1 MLPATDSLPPAAA
14 CARHPCRDCQE
25 ELYAP
30 ARAEKK
36 AAAAWE
42 VTGCLSFSLSLF
54 LLIFPA
60 LFSGNFW
67 PMLFGP
73 PLAVLG
79 IGQLRRSG
87 QHEAAARRF
96 YKAARAAHAAAPS
109 S

>member
-1 MLPATDSLPPAAA
+1 MLPAADSLPPAAA
-14 CARHPCRDCQE
+14 GARHPCRDCQE

-36 AAAAWE
+36 HDAAGE
-42 VTGCLSFSLSLF
+42 VPGGFAFSLSRF

-60 LFSGNFW
+60 LFSGDFW
-67 PMLFGP
+67 PMLLFP

-87 QHEAAARRF
+87 QHKAAAQRL
-96 YKAARAAHAAAPS
+96 YKAARAAHTAAPS